1 MRVGQMWWL
10 EKELVALG
18 ATAALALAGRPLDKA
33 DAYRAFV
40 ADRKKARTLAQKLA
54 RQAA

>member
-1 MRVGQMWWL
+1 MWWL